1 MPTRLNVVLSAEH
14 AEKLQRLADRTHVN
28 PGTLARSLLTTAI
41 DDADPDARTVTDIL
55 DRLDGAFERAQ
66 LGVRQ
71 AAAGDV
77 INLDEL

>member
-1 MPTRLNVVLSAEH
+1 MPTRLNVVLSTEH

-66 LGVRQ
+66 LGVQQ